1 MKQNYQDVAKG
12 AIGFTTKK
20 RTEVRVIR
28 VTTGPTQMML
38 GACKYRSEDRS
49 EGNRNSHQIM

>member
-20 RTEVRVIR
+20 RTEVRVIH

-38 GACKYRSEDRS
+38 GHISIGQRIGQRAT
-49 EGNRNSHQIM
+49 